1 MRIEI
6 RYPVTEA
13 SLGGMAL
20 LQVSFAFLIEL
31 FRPRQHGNLD
41 SSRAEVLKESGV
53 APRGPYAGK
62 IRLSVRRPRR
72 RGRQVRFSVRR
83 SRNPG
88 RGIVQPLCGEWDRR
102 RDKDNQSQNGSSSDH
117 VSLPVGAKF
126 TCSSKARQSGFP
138 LYPL

>member
-1 MRIEI
+1 MRIKI
-6 RYPVTEA
+6 RYAVTEA

-20 LQVSFAFLIEL
+20 LEVSFAFLIEL
-31 FRPRQHGNLD
+31 FSPRQHGNVD
-41 SSRAEVLKESGV
+41 STRAEVLKESGV

-62 IRLSVRRPRR
+62 IR
-72 RGRQVRFSVRR
+72 FSVRR
-83 SRNPG
+83 SRNPR
-88 RGIVQPLCGEWDRR
+88 RGIVQPLCGEWNRR

>member
-6 RYPVTEA
+6 RYAVSEA

-20 LQVSFAFLIEL
+20 LQVYFAFLIEL
-31 FRPRQHGNLD
+31 FRPRQHGD
-41 SSRAEVLKESGV
+41 VESSGAEVLKESGI

-138 LYPL
+138 LYTL

>member
-6 RYPVTEA
+6 RYAVTEA

-20 LQVSFAFLIEL
+20 LQVSFAFVIEL
-31 FRPRQHGNLD
+31 FRPRQHGNLG
-41 SSRAEVLKESGV
+41 STRAEVLKESGV

-62 IRLSVRRPRR
+62 IRFSVRRPRR

-102 RDKDNQSQNGSSSDH
+102 RDKDNQSQKKSSKGH
-117 VSLPVGAKF
+117 PILPVRATF
-126 TCSSKARQSGFP
+126 ITAFNQPPTRT
-138 LYPL
+138 

>member
-6 RYPVTEA
+6 RYAVTEA

-62 IRLSVRRPRR
+62 IRLSVRRPRC
-72 RGRQVRFSVRR
+72 RGRQIRFSVPAFAESRAWDSSAIVRR
-83 SRNPG
+83 VGSTSRQG
-88 RGIVQPLCGEWDRR
+88 
-102 RDKDNQSQNGSSSDH
+102 QSK
-117 VSLPVGAKF
+117 PK
-126 TCSSKARQSGFP
+126 
-138 LYPL
+138 